1 MTSEQPVKLVLAR
14 LAGTTGWRLTMT
26 RGIRQ
31 GCPFSPLIFAVV
43 VDVLLRR
50 LARVLQPGG
59 RLESYDLVHE
69 DRVLLSGEY
78 FSELSR
84 NIGGLV

>member
-1 MTSEQPVKLVLAR
+1 
-14 LAGTTGWRLTMT
+14 MT

-69 DRVLLSGEY
+69 DRVLLDGQY
-78 FSELSR
+78 FGWL
-84 NIGGLV
+84 GLPPGAHLTLVRVTLPR